1 MWDIYT
7 SHRNRAGEMHPQGQG
22 LAPGSG
28 VRPPRTHSC
37 RLSQLKQQS
46 QIPSPLTLASESRLA
61 GSAGTTTSTVR
72 VSTAITPTGI
82 PPSLRGR
89 AQVSQ
94 AGSARC
100 HTPPSTVDSG
110 VDGSTQ
116 PRLTFCGH
124 AGYMGTHGGEGGMQK
139 TARFLL
145 WWVIF
150 LEGKGIAP
158 SNKPPHK
165 LVGWK
170 GAMGAPLGW

>member
-1 MWDIYT
+1 MSTSEEEEKTVGDIYT
-7 SHRNRAGEMHPQGQG
+7 SHRNRAGEMHPQVQG

-37 RLSQLKQQS
+37 WLSQLKQQS

-94 AGSARC
+94 AGSAR
-100 HTPPSTVDSG
+100 HHPPVDSG
-110 VDGSTQ
+110 VRWVHPAPADILQACWVHGHSWWGG
-116 PRLTFCGH
+116 GH
-124 AGYMGTHGGEGGMQK
+124 AEDSTVF
-139 TARFLL
+139 T
-145 WWVIF
+145 
-150 LEGKGIAP
+150 
-158 SNKPPHK
+158 
-165 LVGWK
+165 LVGHF
-170 GAMGAPLGW
+170 LGRQRNRSKH